1 MKLIDT
7 TTILINSEFVRTPG
21 FNAGAGTDHH
31 PAAAAILMGRGIRD
45 NTLVGAT
52 DDQAQALGWSQGQSV
67 MRNDTTVIT
76 PSHLVATLLAY
87 LGFTKEADAID
98 RGRLDD
104 VLA

>member
-1 MKLIDT
+1 LKLIDT